1 MTEARARELPV
12 ERGHVQC
19 TPARREELVKCR
31 FCVHSTHFMVE
42 GRWVGS
48 PARAY
53 CRVQRST
60 EAVDLDAV
68 AMVRC
73 DDSAGEGFRSIMSI
87 IS

>member
-12 ERGHVQC
+12 EGGTVQC
-19 TPARREELVKCR
+19 TPARREEVVKCR
-31 FCVHSTHFMVE
+31 FCAHSSHFMVR

-53 CRVQRST
+53 CTRERTTTDVDLKKVTVVECDDQRS
-60 EAVDLDAV
+60 
-68 AMVRC
+68 
-73 DDSAGEGFRSIMSI
+73 EGYRSIMNI